1 MLESLLN
8 KVAGLFP
15 ILGLNMS
22 ISLYQYL
29 CISSLNVGK
38 RPATLL
44 KRGSNTSFFSV
55 NITKFLKA
63 SILKNLC
70 KLLLLW
76 FIRCTMPSSA
86 TE

>member
-1 MLESLLN
+1 MLQSLLN

-15 ILGLNMS
+15 VLGLNMS
-22 ISLYQYL
+22 ISSYQYL
-29 CISSLNVGK
+29 CISGK

-55 NITKFLKA
+55 NTTKFFKA

>member
-1 MLESLLN
+1 MLESLVN

-15 ILGLNMS
+15 VLGLNTS
-22 ISLYQYL
+22 IPPNQYL
-29 CISSLNVGK
+29 CVSSLNAGK

-55 NITKFLKA
+55 NITKFLRA
-63 SILKNLC
+63 SILKNIC
-70 KLLLLW
+70 KPLLLW
-76 FIRCTMPSSA
+76 FIRRTMRSSA